1 MTSESIFA
9 GVIAIADALRAAQ
22 TPFAVVGGL
31 AIAVRG
37 EPRFTRDVDVVV
49 VAMNDA
55 EMEALVFALGA
66 RGYRTVTL
74 VEHESRARLST
85 ARLAAPGG
93 LIVDLIAATCG
104 IEREIVERAGPV
116 RLGSAGELPVARA
129 EELLAMKV
137 LSMSDRRPLDR
148 SDAINLVL
156 VNAALDLEAVRSNL
170 ELILSRGFD
179 RGEPLV
185 EKLESVLAAAR
196 EQQRS

>member
-1 MTSESIFA
+1 MSIA
-9 GVIAIADALRAAQ
+9 AALRAVQ
-22 TPFAVVGGL
+22 RPFAVVGGL
-31 AIAVRG
+31 AISVRG

-49 VAMNDA
+49 VAKDDA
-55 EMEALVFALGA
+55 DMEMLVFGLANQ
-66 RGYRTVTL
+66 GYRTVAL

-85 ARLAAPGG
+85 VRLSAPGG

-116 RLGSAGELPVARA
+116 KLGSAGELPVARA

-148 SDAINLVL
+148 SDAVNLVL
-156 VNAALDLEAVRSNL
+156 VNPSLDLEAVRSNV
-170 ELILSRGFD
+170 ELISSRGFD

-185 EKLESVLAAAR
+185 DKLASVLTAAL
-196 EQQRS
+196 EQQRRPS